1 MLLYQGFIRPS
12 YDYPG
17 IQVINL
23 IRHKK
28 SKEYIDRL
36 DKESTKL
43 KAEIYVEKL
52 DLDWAR

>member
-1 MLLYQGFIRPS
+1 MQFNSIYI
-12 YDYPG
+12 
-17 IQVINL
+17 INL